1 MTDCFHCGDDDHLS
15 YDCTNRTRRRRAPA
29 AVWPSATAESGGRPE
44 PPPFTTLYQRP
55 PTEIADPQ
63 PWADSI
69 REAMGWSRDGV
80 DSYLRELAARQAA
93 ESRHDPLRL
102 ITSERA

>member
-15 YDCTNRTRRRRAPA
+15 YNCPNRTRRRKAPPA
-29 AVWPSATAESGGRPE
+29 PGPPAGAEPSGRPE

-55 PTEIADPQ
+55 AAEIADPQ

-69 REAMGWSRDGV
+69 RTAMGWSRHHV
-80 DSYLRELAARQAA
+80 DEYLRELAARQVA
-93 ESRHDPLRL
+93 ESRRDPLR
-102 ITSERA
+102 AVG